1 MKLALLVTYTLAACA
16 HPTDPRDGNE
26 DESLAYITET
36 IFVPYCATAECH
48 STFKQAGVPGGQP
61 VVLDT
66 VDHAQNTLQLQGMI
80 ACTGSGGQPFDPC
93 DTNADPTGYAASHDT
108 ELMQIIKTTGYNG
121 LRMPYDQPL
130 PNKDVQFIAQ
140 WIVDGA
146 EGYEPAATSDSAK
159 GSN

>member
-1 MKLALLVTYTLAACA
+1 MKLALLITYTLAACA
-16 HPTDPRDGNE
+16 HPADSRDGNQ

-48 STFKQAGVPGGQP
+48 STFKQAGLLGGLP
-61 VVLDT
+61 IVLDT
-66 VDHAQNTLQLQGMI
+66 VDQAQNTLQSTVMI
-80 ACTGSGGQPFDPC
+80 GCTGTDGQPFDPC

-108 ELMQIIKTTGYNG
+108 ELMQIITTSYNG
-121 LRMPYDQPL
+121 LRMPYDQAL
-130 PNKDVQFIAQ
+130 PNKDIQFIAQ

-146 EGYEPAATSDSAK
+146 DGYEPAAMSDSAK